1 MSLGAKETNTSPSR
15 QAGDAASAMVTVAV
29 TPSRAFEIF
38 TAEINLWW
46 RRGPR
51 FRNAPGD
58 RGVIAVEPG
67 VGGRVFESFSATV
80 GEPGSVAMS
89 GFLAA
94 DYVVELGRVKIWNPP
109 SRLVL
114 EWRNINFA
122 PAEKTEVE
130 VQFMPCPSGTRIT
143 VIHRG
148 WNQLRRDHPVR
159 HGLPTVEFIS
169 MMGRWWGDQLTALR
183 EFSTP

>member
-1 MSLGAKETNTSPSR
+1 MTSGSEQADSIPPR
-15 QAGDAASAMVTVAV
+15 QVGDAAGAMVTVAIP
-29 TPSRAFEIF
+29 PSRAFEIF

-58 RGVIAVEPG
+58 RGVIAVEPR
-67 VGGRVFESFSATV
+67 VGGRVFESFDEQATQT
-80 GEPGSVAMS
+80 G
-89 GFLAA
+89 LAA
-94 DYVVELGRVKIWNPP
+94 AVSVVELGRVKIWDPP
-109 SRLVL
+109 SRLVF

-122 PAEKTEVE
+122 AAEKTEVE
-130 VQFMPCPSGTRIT
+130 VQFMPCRTGTRIT

-148 WNQLRRDHPVR
+148 WNQLRFDHPVR
-159 HGLPTVEFIS
+159 HGLPTSEFVT
-169 MMGRWWGDQLTALR
+169 MMGRWWGDQLSALR